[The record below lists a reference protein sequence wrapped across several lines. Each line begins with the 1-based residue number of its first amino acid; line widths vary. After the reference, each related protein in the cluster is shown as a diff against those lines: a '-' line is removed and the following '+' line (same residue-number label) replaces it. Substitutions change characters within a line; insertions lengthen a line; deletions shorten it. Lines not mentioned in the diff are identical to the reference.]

1 MGKNTYKLDPTSTE
15 PATMTLADLPE
26 ALLQTILHQIA
37 TLLLQ
42 GAGGDMEAARHAA
55 AATLSTYD
63 PQTEAELRLA
73 ARVVSFSLQAGEALA
88 QAADPDMPL
97 TRVLRLRTGA
107 VSLSREAGKAERH
120 LEKRRDARLLGDPA
134 RLLGDPEEPAP
145 QLEPES
151 RRIANTTALIDDNR
165 KVAAYAQA
173 HGLTWAEAM
182 KRRRRDQRLAER
194 QRKQLMRESV
204 VAGRVPA
211 FA

>member
-1 MGKNTYKLDPTSTE
+1 
-15 PATMTLADLPE
+15 MTLADLPE
-26 ALLQTILHQIA
+26 ALLQTILHHIA

-42 GAGGDMEAARHAA
+42 GAGGDMETARYAA

-63 PQTEAELRLA
+63 PQTEAEFRLA
-73 ARVVSFSLQAGEALA
+73 ARVISFSLQAGEALA

-107 VSLSREAGKAERH
+107 VSLSREAGKAERR
-120 LEKRRDARLLGDPA
+120 LEKIHQTRLLGY
-134 RLLGDPEEPAP
+134 PEEPAP
-145 QLEPES
+145 PPEPES
-151 RRIANTTALIDDNR
+151 PRIEKTTALIEDNR

-182 KRRRRDQRLAER
+182 KQRRREQRLAER
-194 QRKQLMRESV
+194 RTKDAMRV
-204 VAGRVPA
+204 DAVPIPA

>member
-1 MGKNTYKLDPTSTE
+1 
-15 PATMTLADLPE
+15 MTLADLPE

-63 PQTEAELRLA
+63 PQTEPELRLA

-107 VSLSREAGKAERH
+107 VSLSREAEKAERR
-120 LEKRRDARLLGDPA
+120 LEKRREARLLG
-134 RLLGDPEEPAP
+134 
-145 QLEPES
+145 LEPDLQPLSEPEPP
-151 RRIANTTALIDDNR
+151 RIANTTALIEDNR

-173 HGLTWAEAM
+173 HGLTWAEAL
-182 KRRRRDQRLAER
+182 KQRRRDQRLADRRCKAEGR
-194 QRKQLMRESV
+194 TET
-204 VAGRVPA
+204 AGPIRA